1 MEEKNNNMS
10 ELVKL
15 MHKTGRAMEMTR
27 EKQSSIDTLKSDIME
42 EVRPMMVEKM
52 KEDIKLSENGKKEFD
67 EMTKNAMIEAKTNI
81 LQIRETSEKE
91 YQDKLTQFAQK
102 TKRIEEKLAS
112 MKNKELP
119 IEKMEMAEKAA
130 KNALDKEKDEMKKF
144 QDNHFIKRAKLDE
157 FDRNISDWAIELGVK
172 DEIDNVKLETEP
184 KTTEPKT
191 TEPKTAEPKTAE
203 PKTAEPKTAEPKT
216 TEPKTAEP
224 KTAEPKTTEP
234 KTTEPKTAEP
244 KTSGTKK
251 APNPNLTKYDYKK
264 IYSIDV
270 ADKKYRVTY
279 EIKQNG
285 KVTTKTEEVSKLGF
299 FKALKQKINLAKERK
314 SFGINVLEAMKTDG
328 NIVNILND
336 KSLRPEDKK
345 MYLNYLTG
353 KSAECF
359 DINYDKNNRFARA
372 LGKGQKK
379 LRLNEAK
386 NREDFEAQIKQPNN
400 ERNEFLTELKNY
412 EPMTPAEHAKE
423 EAKLNE
429 LFKTGKIASEEPEKT
444 ASKKR
449 KKTIKKS
456 KKGKFCGKG
465 IKLFG
470 GRNGKY
476 MKDRH
481 ESKKKTS
488 GKESDRDER

>member
-91 YQDKLTQFAQK
+91 YQDKLIQFAQK

-191 TEPKTAEPKTAE
+191 AEPKAAE
-203 PKTAEPKTAEPKT
+203 PK
-216 TEPKTAEP
+216 
-224 KTAEPKTTEP
+224 
-234 KTTEPKTAEP
+234 
-244 KTSGTKK
+244 K
-251 APNPNLTKYDYKK
+251 ALNPNLTKYDYKK

-270 ADKKYRVTY
+270 VDKKYRVTY

-285 KVTTKTEEVSKLGF
+285 KVTTKTEDVSKLGF

-444 ASKKR
+444 ASKK
-449 KKTIKKS
+449 TIKKS

-481 ESKKKTS
+481 KSKQKTS